1 MTDSNATPVNTTPVN
16 TTPQVADQGVP
27 AKVTLVTGASRGIG
41 LAVAQALVA
50 RGERVVITGRDAASL
65 EQAVKQLGEESALGV
80 AGKSHDEGH
89 RAEVVERTLE
99 RFGRIDGLVN
109 NVGTNPAFGSMLDLD
124 LSLARKIL
132 DINLVSTLGWV
143 QLVHRASLGE
153 HGGAIVNVSSVSGL
167 GPAPGIGMY
176 GASKAALIQLT
187 QQLAYELAPSVRVNA
202 VAPAVVRTKFA
213 EALFAGHEEEVAG
226 SYPLKRLGVPQD
238 VGSAVAFLLSDE
250 ASWITG
256 QTLVL
261 DGGLTLNAGLG

>member
-1 MTDSNATPVNTTPVN
+1 MTTNA
-16 TTPQVADQGVP
+16 

-50 RGERVVITGRDAASL
+50 KGERVVITGRDTESL
-65 EQAVKQLGEESALGV
+65 DQAVKLLGEDNALGV
-80 AGKSHDEGH
+80 AGKSHDEAH
-89 RAEVVERTLE
+89 RAEVVERALE
-99 RFGRIDGLVN
+99 RFGRIDALVN
-109 NVGTNPAFGSMLDLD
+109 NVGTNPAFGSMVELDLAV
-124 LSLARKIL
+124 ARKIL

-143 QLVHRASLGE
+143 QLVHRAFLGE
-153 HGGAIVNVSSVSGL
+153 HGGAIVNVSSVSAL

-202 VAPAVVRTKFA
+202 VAPAVVKTRFA
-213 EALFAGHEEEVAG
+213 EALFEGHEEQVAA
-226 SYPLKRLGVPQD
+226 SYPLKRLGVPED
-238 VGSAVAFLLSDE
+238 IGSAVAFLLSDE

-261 DGGLTLNAGLG
+261 DGGLTLGGGLA

>member
-1 MTDSNATPVNTTPVN
+1 MTEQD
-16 TTPQVADQGVP
+16 TPQHRSSTEGP
-27 AKVTLVTGASRGIG
+27 RVTLVTGASRGIG

-50 RGERVVITGRDAASL
+50 RGERVVITGRDAATL
-65 EQAVKQLGEESALGV
+65 EQAVKQLGEGSALGV

-89 RAEVVERTLE
+89 RAEAVERALE

-109 NVGTNPAFGSMLDLD
+109 NVGTNPVYGSMLEMDLGA
-124 LSLARKIL
+124 ARKIL

-143 QLVHRASLGE
+143 QLVHRASLAE
-153 HGGAIVNVSSVSGL
+153 HGGAIVNVSSVSAL

-213 EALFAGHEEEVAG
+213 EALFDGREEEVART
-226 SYPLKRLGVPQD
+226 YPLKRLGVPED
-238 VGSAVAFLLSDE
+238 IGAAVAFLLSDE

-261 DGGLTLNAGLG
+261 DGGLTLGGGLH

>member
-1 MTDSNATPVNTTPVN
+1 MTQQDSGAPDP
-16 TTPQVADQGVP
+16 AA

-41 LAVAQALVA
+41 LAVARALVA
-50 RGERVVITGRDAASL
+50 RGERVVITGRDQASL
-65 EQAVKQLGEESALGV
+65 EQAVKQLGAESALGV
-80 AGKSHDEGH
+80 AGKSHDEAH
-89 RAEVVERTLE
+89 RAETVERALE
-99 RFGRIDGLVN
+99 HFGRIDALVN
-109 NVGTNPAFGSMLDLD
+109 NVGTNPVFGSMLELD
-124 LSLARKIL
+124 LSTARKIL

-143 QLVHRASLGE
+143 QLVHRAALAE
-153 HGGAIVNVSSVSGL
+153 HGGVIVNVSSVGGL

-213 EALFAGHEEEVAG
+213 EALFAGHEEQVAQA
-226 SYPLKRLGVPQD
+226 YPLKRLGVPED

-261 DGGLTLNAGLG
+261 DGGVTLNSGIG